1 MNDILIADSG
11 GTKTTWAC
19 VKNGST
25 KTITTQGIAPY
36 LTPNETLIDII
47 TSVKN
52 KLYKTDTPKAIFY
65 FGTGC
70 GNIDN
75 VKKIEKAL
83 KQVFGKT
90 TIKVSTDLDAV
101 AKALCGHEK
110 GIACILGTGSNV
122 GFYDGKKIAKTS
134 PGIGYIL
141 GDEGSGA
148 YLGKLV
154 LQHFLYKTFDEDLMH
169 RFSTSYTLT
178 AKDIFDNVYRMPYA
192 NKYIASFALFLSEN
206 RGHYMIDN
214 IIVDGLND
222 FFFAH
227 LLKFGEVWKYPV
239 HFSGG
244 IAKAFAPELKELTD
258 NYGFT
263 LGTITADPIKAL
275 IKFYKE
281 S

>member
-1 MNDILIADSG
+1 MNNILIADSG

-19 VKNGST
+19 IQYGTT
-25 KTITTQGIAPY
+25 KTITTHGIAPY
-36 LTPNETLIDII
+36 LIPNDTLIDII
-47 TSVKN
+47 TSVKH
-52 KLYKTDTPKAIFY
+52 KLYKTNAPQAIFY

-75 VKKIEKAL
+75 VKKIKQAL
-83 KQVFGKT
+83 KNVFGNT
-90 TIKVSTDLDAV
+90 AIQVSTDLDAV

-122 GFYDGKKIAKTS
+122 GFYDGKKIIKTS
-134 PGIGYIL
+134 PGVGYIL

-148 YLGKLV
+148 YLGKQV

-169 RFSTSYTLT
+169 RFNTTYALAS
-178 AKDIFDNVYRMPYA
+178 KDIFDHVYRQPFA
-192 NKYIASFALFLSEN
+192 NRYIASFANFLSEN
-206 RGHYMIDN
+206 KGHYMIDN
-214 IIVDGLND
+214 IIIDGLND

-227 LLKFGEVWKYPV
+227 LLKFGEVWKYPI

-244 IAKAFAPELKELTD
+244 VAKAFATELKELTY

-263 LGTITADPIKAL
+263 MGTITADPIKAL
-275 IKFYKE
+275 VKFYKE